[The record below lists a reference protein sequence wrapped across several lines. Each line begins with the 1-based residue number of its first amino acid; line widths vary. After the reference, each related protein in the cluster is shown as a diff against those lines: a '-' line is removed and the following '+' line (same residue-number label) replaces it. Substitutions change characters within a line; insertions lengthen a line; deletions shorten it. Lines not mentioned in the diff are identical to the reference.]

1 MTDLHFPAS
10 LSEGKSEDCGPGT
23 HTVSSG
29 CSCAARGQCA
39 RLELQCVFF
48 LQSAP
53 GAQTWE
59 ICRHRDEL
67 GLWRVMRYKQRIRA
81 HSSRALSSLSRHKSR
96 PRFSEQLPCTCPGSK
111 YYTTTSLDYLWRY
124 FISACPNCAALR
136 ILFSSSPICSCAAV
150 KNSGQHPF

>member
-1 MTDLHFPAS
+1 MQLRCEKTKSNKDITDLHFPAS
-10 LSEGKSEDCGPGT
+10 LTEGKSEDCGPGT

-53 GAQTWE
+53 EAQTWE

-81 HSSRALSSLSRHKSR
+81 HSIRAHSSRALSILSLKAQESTT
-96 PRFSEQLPCTCPGSK
+96 FQWAIALYLPWVKILYDHFTRL
-111 YYTTTSLDYLWRY
+111 SLAILYLRL
-124 FISACPNCAALR
+124 S
-136 ILFSSSPICSCAAV
+136 
-150 KNSGQHPF
+150 